1 MGIIVLRR
9 SWLVIMT
16 FFFWHLGYGQ
26 SGEDNPVGDFELE
39 LQFDNRYFFQ
49 EGLYEGQERNFIS
62 LAIQPEYSMEWGDG
76 GHIFKVSLF
85 GRWDQHDDNRTHFD
99 VRELYYQRVKNNW
112 ELSIGIKKIF
122 WGVTESIHL
131 VDVIN
136 QTDQVESF
144 DGEQKLG
151 QPMIHYSNVTNFG
164 NFELFYLPYQRKR
177 QFPAREG
184 RLRFAEVVERDD
196 FDIESDLEEWR
207 PGFAF
212 RWSHYFGPIDIGIS
226 HFYGIGREPLFMGLN
241 TENPAFF
248 YPVMNQTGIDLQAV
262 TGPALWKLESIYRD
276 TEFQDFLA
284 IAAGIEYTF
293 SNIASSGLDIGVLT
307 EYLYDERD
315 DLAISGLAN
324 DLFMGARLAF
334 NDVSSTEIL
343 GGVIYDLDYN
353 SRLFSVETSRRI
365 GDSWKVE
372 LEARIFDNLQ
382 EEEFLYFFR
391 EDSFIQFG
399 LSKFF

>member
-1 MGIIVLRR
+1 MGLIVLRR
-9 SWLVIMT
+9 LWFVIVT
-16 FFFWHLGYGQ
+16 FFFWHLSYAQ
-26 SGEDNPVGDFELE
+26 SEEKDLQGDFELE
-39 LQFDNRYFFQ
+39 LQFDNRFFFKD
-49 EGLYEGQERNFIS
+49 GLYESQERNFLS
-62 LAIQPEYSMEWGDG
+62 LAAQPEYNLEWGKG
-76 GHIFKVSLF
+76 NHIFKISLF

-112 ELSIGIKKIF
+112 ELSIGLKKVF
-122 WGVTESIHL
+122 WGVTESVHL

-151 QPMIHYSNVTNFG
+151 QPMVHYSNLTNFG

-184 RLRFAEVVERDD
+184 RVRFPEVVERED
-196 FDIESDLEEWR
+196 FDIDSDMEEWR
-207 PGFAF
+207 PSFAF
-212 RWSHYFGPIDIGIS
+212 RWSHYFGPVDIGIS
-226 HFYGIGREPLFMGLN
+226 HFYGVGREPLFTGLG
-241 TENPAFF
+241 TESQEFF
-248 YPVMNQTGIDLQAV
+248 YPIMNQTGIDVQAV
-262 TGPALWKLESIYRD
+262 TGPMLWKVESIYRD

-284 IAAGIEYTF
+284 LAVGAEYTF
-293 SNIASSGLDIGVLT
+293 SNIASKGLDIGVLL

-315 DLAISGLAN
+315 DLAISGFAN
-324 DLFMGARLAF
+324 DLFIATRLAF
-334 NDVSSTEIL
+334 NDVNSTEIL
-343 GGVIYDLDYN
+343 GGMVYDLDHK

-372 LEARIFDNLQ
+372 IEARIFDNLQ
-382 EEEFLYFFR
+382 EAEFLHFFR
-391 EDSFIQFG
+391 DDSFLQFG